1 VETQAVNTDVLLIS
15 MPFGPLFWPSIGLS
29 LLKAGLAPLGLK
41 THVRYFTFDFAR
53 RIGQPFYSFVANDAR
68 LSLVDLPGEWVF
80 SSALFDTP
88 DDVAYLYLEE
98 IGRWHAPWADKTWVK
113 RLPASTITKLIKA
126 RHRVDGFL
134 DACLAEIERRSPRI
148 VGFTSMFQQHV
159 ASLALAR
166 LIKRHW
172 PRVFVVM
179 GGPNCEGVTGIETVR
194 QFPFIDAA
202 VSGEGDIVFPQL
214 VCQVMDGQRIDDLP
228 GVRTKKNTALETLD
242 CASPGAPMVRRMDDL
257 PLPIYDDYFEQFA
270 GTALKRE
277 WSPTILF
284 ETSRGCWWGERQHC
298 TFCGLNGQT
307 MAYRSK
313 SPERALAEL
322 IHLTRR
328 HTGLSVWVVDN
339 ILDMRYFQT
348 FLPEL
353 ARRNLGLDIFYETK
367 SNLKKDQVR
376 LLRNAGVR
384 RIQPGIESLSD
395 SVLRLMRKGVS
406 ALQNIQLLKWAKEL
420 GVELD
425 WNFLWGFPGED
436 PEEYRAMARLV
447 PHLVHLPPPELAL
460 GILLDRFSPNFMEP
474 ERFGFHEIT
483 PFPSLRHVYPL
494 PPDAIRNL
502 AYHFS
507 FRYKDDRDVAA
518 YVDPLV
524 KAIRAWKR
532 HHASSDL
539 FSVKVEP
546 YVIIWDL
553 RSGPRKRLVAL
564 EGMDRALFE
573 ACETPREIQTLVDIA
588 ANTSQGGETM
598 WDVEAVEKRLRPLL
612 DQGIL
617 IRQGSRLLSVVL
629 PLGEYTPQGKALER
643 FFKVVSAIGQRTN
656 GAIVVPLGQ
665 ALRGCGART
674 KGLNNSV
681 HGLRRLKQ
689 LRPKQFSVDHN
700 GELRIRI
707 GAG

>member
-1 VETQAVNTDVLLIS
+1 MEAQAVNTEVLLIS

-29 LLKAGLAPLGLK
+29 LLKAGLEPLGVK
-41 THVRYFTFDFAR
+41 TRVRYFTFDFAR
-53 RIGQPFYSFVANDAR
+53 RIGQPFYSFIANDAR

-88 DDVAYLYLEE
+88 DEEAFRYLNE
-98 IGRWHAPWADKTWVK
+98 IGRWHGPWADKTWVK
-113 RLPASTITKLIKA
+113 RLSASTIAKLIKA
-126 RHRVDGFL
+126 RQRVDDFL
-134 DACLAEIERRSPRI
+134 DTCLAEIECDSPRL

-166 LIKRHW
+166 RIKSRW
-172 PRVFVVM
+172 PGVFVVL

-194 QFPFIDAA
+194 QFPFLDAA
-202 VSGEGDIVFPQL
+202 VSGEGDLVFPQL
-214 VCQVMDGQRIDDLP
+214 VRRVLDGQRIDDLP
-228 GVRTKKNTALETLD
+228 GVRTRENVALEPF
-242 CASPGAPMVRRMDDL
+242 ARVSPGAPMVRRMDDL
-257 PLPIYDDYFEQFA
+257 PVPIYDDYFEQFEA
-270 GTALKRE
+270 TALKRA

-313 SPERALAEL
+313 SPERALDEL
-322 IHLTRR
+322 TCLTRR
-328 HTGLSVWVVDN
+328 HPGLNVWVVDN

-353 ARRNLGLDIFYETK
+353 VRRNLGLDIFYETK
-367 SNLKKDQVR
+367 SNLRKEQVR
-376 LLRNAGVR
+376 LLRDAGVR

-474 ERFGFHEIT
+474 DRFGFAEIA

-494 PPDAIRNL
+494 PPEAVRNL

-532 HHASSDL
+532 QHASADL
-539 FSVKVEP
+539 FSVHVEP
-546 YVIIWDL
+546 YILIWDL
-553 RSGPRKRLVAL
+553 RPGARQWLVAL
-564 EGMDRALFE
+564 EGAERALFE
-573 ACETPREIQTLVDIA
+573 ACDTVQDIRTLVGIA
-588 ANTSQGGETM
+588 AKTSPGGEIAG
-598 WDVEAVEKRLRPLL
+598 DVAAVERRMCSLL
-612 DQGIL
+612 EQGIL
-617 IRQGSRLLSVVL
+617 TRQGDRLLSLVL
-629 PLGEYTPQGKALER
+629 TLGEYSPQGKGLER
-643 FFKVVSAIGQRTN
+643 FFQVAGACGQWTK

-665 ALRGCGART
+665 AFRAGRVRT
-674 KGLNNSV
+674 SGPASTV
-681 HGLRRLKQ
+681 RGLRRFKRLC
-689 LRPKQFSVDHN
+689 PEQFSVDDN
-700 GELRIRI
+700 GAVRIRLGI
-707 GAG
+707 C

>member
-1 VETQAVNTDVLLIS
+1 MNTDVLLIS

-29 LLKAGLAPLGLK
+29 LLKAGLEPLGV
-41 THVRYFTFDFAR
+41 TTRVRYFTFEFAKR
-53 RIGQPFYSFVANDAR
+53 VGQPFYSFVANDAR

-88 DDVAYLYLEE
+88 DEEAFRYLDE

-113 RLPASTITKLIKA
+113 RLPASTIAKLIKA
-126 RHRVDGFL
+126 RGRVDGFL
-134 DACLAEIERRSPRI
+134 DACLAEIDRASPRI

-166 LIKRHW
+166 LIKRRW
-172 PRVFVVM
+172 PDVFVVM
-179 GGPNCEGVTGIETVR
+179 GGPNCEGITGIETVR

-202 VSGEGDIVFPQL
+202 VSGEGDVVFPQL
-214 VCQVMDGQRIDDLP
+214 VRRILDGQRVDDLP
-228 GVRTKKNTALETLD
+228 GVRTRRNVALERAD
-242 CASPGAPMVRRMDDL
+242 SVSHGAPMVKRMDDL
-257 PLPIYDDYFEQFA
+257 PLPVYDDYFEQFEK
-270 GTALKRE
+270 TALRHS

-313 SPERALAEL
+313 SPERALDEL
-322 IHLTRR
+322 IHLTGR
-328 HTGLSVWVVDN
+328 HPGLNVWVVDN

-367 SNLKKDQVR
+367 SNLRKDQVR
-376 LLRNAGVR
+376 ILREAGVR

-406 ALQNIQLLKWAKEL
+406 GMQNIQLLKWSKEL

-436 PEEYRAMARLV
+436 PEEYKAMARLV

-474 ERFGFHEIT
+474 ERFGFGEIA

-494 PPDAIRNL
+494 PPDAVRNL

-507 FRYKDDRDVAA
+507 FRYQDDRDVAT

-532 HHASSDL
+532 HHESSDL
-539 FSVKVEP
+539 FWVIVEP
-546 YVIIWDL
+546 FVLIWDL
-553 RSGPRKRLVAL
+553 RPGASRRLVAL
-564 EGMDRALFE
+564 EGADRALFE
-573 ACETPREIQTLVDIA
+573 ACDTVRDIHTLVDTA
-588 ANTSQGGETM
+588 ASASPGGRGA
-598 WDVEAVEKRLRPLL
+598 WDVDAVEKRVRPLV

-617 IRQGSRLLSVVL
+617 IRQGSRLLSVAL
-629 PLGEYTPQGKALER
+629 QLGEYSPQGKALER
-643 FFKVVSAIGQRTN
+643 FFQVASACGQRSN
-656 GAIVVPLGQ
+656 GAIVVPLGPPS
-665 ALRGCGART
+665 GEVRT
-674 KGLNNSV
+674 KALNGPV
-681 HGLRRLKQ
+681 RGVRKIKQ
-689 LRPKQFSVDHN
+689 LRPEQFSLDDHC
-700 GELRIRI
+700 ELRIRM
-707 GAG
+707 GTC